1 LKDVQTALETST
13 EEDWASDGVNWNAVV
28 ESTLPV
34 EDVAKPG
41 VEQDGLAAEHL
52 VDSDGR

>member
-1 LKDVQTALETST
+1 MTDEQTALETMI
-13 EEDWASDGVNWNAVV
+13 EVDWASDGVNWIVVV

-41 VEQDGLAAEHL
+41 VVLDGLAAEHSI
-52 VDSDGR
+52 DSDG